1 MEATEDTVIEDI
13 TKLAS
18 GSWMRAKSLVK
29 NRSPWTNRRVSDI
42 TTTNQ
47 NTSNQIDKGSRD
59 GARQLHASSSTLL
72 SNKEGHEI
80 GRQTSG
86 SLGTETV
93 EQTHPG
99 EDGTPRIAHDSVMLG
114 AGSDR
119 EHTPLNTELER
130 KNKGHNS
137 QPLQQSS
144 NMPFGE
150 IADPVKKENFHGKGS
165 NLNHM
170 GHEGNIG
177 LLMSNDELD
186 IESAQAATSTSHS
199 SSNNNM
205 HVHTKGK
212 KGGWKRL
219 AHDIHKVDTIG
230 LSEVL
235 LRKRLVVGGVDKEEA
250 GEKKLKLEEVGN
262 VAILRPANGRGD
274 VAEDPVFTRDG
285 ADVYVDSNIS
295 FTQAIL
301 GGKVDV
307 PTLSGKVQVN
317 IPKGVQPGQLLL
329 LRGKGLPKHGFFLD
343 YGDQYVR
350 FRVNFPTSGAHAK
363 VTLVP
368 DGTSIAICPKGRL
381 ESNSLNSREGRDLA
395 PASSGGDQGHG
406 IHQVTTSQS
415 ILAPDTLNDHQR
427 AILEEFA
434 KEEINNVNSSS
445 AEGNCHTSDCDE
457 DCEMDNRLYEQLSTG

>member
-1 MEATEDTVIEDI
+1 
-13 TKLAS
+13 
-18 GSWMRAKSLVK
+18 MRAKSLVK

-99 EDGTPRIAHDSVMLG
+99 EDG
-114 AGSDR
+114 

-235 LRKRLVVGGVDKEEA
+235 LRKRLWGLVEFFS
-250 GEKKLKLEEVGN
+250 N
-262 VAILRPANGRGD
+262 VPVCHLRFLRSDHRA
-274 VAEDPVFTRDG
+274 
-285 ADVYVDSNIS
+285 
-295 FTQAIL
+295 
-301 GGKVDV
+301 
-307 PTLSGKVQVN
+307 
-317 IPKGVQPGQLLL
+317 LLL
-329 LRGKGLPKHGFFLD
+329 HFDYQFAAPSSPVSRGRQRRHFEACEWKRRCANLSLRRHG
-343 YGDQYVR
+343 
-350 FRVNFPTSGAHAK
+350 
-363 VTLVP
+363 
-368 DGTSIAICPKGRL
+368 
-381 ESNSLNSREGRDLA
+381 
-395 PASSGGDQGHG
+395 
-406 IHQVTTSQS
+406 
-415 ILAPDTLNDHQR
+415 
-427 AILEEFA
+427 
-434 KEEINNVNSSS
+434 
-445 AEGNCHTSDCDE
+445 
-457 DCEMDNRLYEQLSTG
+457 

>member
-1 MEATEDTVIEDI
+1 
-13 TKLAS
+13 
-18 GSWMRAKSLVK
+18 MRAKSLVK

-47 NTSNQIDKGSRD
+47 NTSNQIGKGSRD

-99 EDGTPRIAHDSVMLG
+99 EDG
-114 AGSDR
+114 

-150 IADPVKKENFHGKGS
+150 IADPVKKET
-165 NLNHM
+165 
-170 GHEGNIG
+170 
-177 LLMSNDELD
+177 
-186 IESAQAATSTSHS
+186 TSTSHS
-199 SSNNNM
+199 SSKNNM

-235 LRKRLVVGGVDKEEA
+235 LRKRLVSTGQSNA
-250 GEKKLKLEEVGN
+250 MKLFVWN
-262 VAILRPANGRGD
+262 VQGLGSNRAVQNLLMMKQD
-274 VAEDPVFTRDG
+274 HDPVLMFLMETKVDHNVMEIVRVKLVFAG
-285 ADVYVDSNIS
+285 KLAVDSFEQS
-295 FTQAIL
+295 
-301 GGKVDV
+301 GGLCLLWTNNVVVD
-307 PTLSGKVQVN
+307 L
-317 IPKGVQPGQLLL
+317 
-329 LRGKGLPKHGFFLD
+329 
-343 YGDQYVR
+343 YR
-350 FRVNFPTSGAHAK
+350 FRARILMLEFVRMGINYSAFQRNVVAR
-363 VTLVP
+363 
-368 DGTSIAICPKGRL
+368 GRQRRHFEACEWKRRCANL
-381 ESNSLNSREGRDLA
+381 SLRR
-395 PASSGGDQGHG
+395 HG
-406 IHQVTTSQS
+406 
-415 ILAPDTLNDHQR
+415 
-427 AILEEFA
+427 
-434 KEEINNVNSSS
+434 
-445 AEGNCHTSDCDE
+445 
-457 DCEMDNRLYEQLSTG
+457 